1 MDSAAALPLPT
12 RLAGVTVN
20 VLDSFGPSRPA
31 GLIFVSPTQV
41 NFVVPMLTASG
52 TAIVTVTRDGATVA
66 QALVQIVPFA
76 PGIFTAN
83 ANGRGV
89 PAAQALH
96 VKPNGATAAE
106 PVFQCGST
114 PGSCVPAPI
123 DLGGD
128 SEQVYLLLYG
138 TGVRNCGS
146 TTVQIG
152 GVDAKV
158 TGSQAQGEYG
168 GLDQVIPRQLA
179 GRGEVG
185 LTLQACGSAAN
196 PVLIHIR

>member
-1 MDSAAALPLPT
+1 MDSAASLPLPT

-66 QALVQIVPFA
+66 QALV
-76 PGIFTAN
+76 
-83 ANGRGV
+83 
-89 PAAQALH
+89 L
-96 VKPNGATAAE
+96 
-106 PVFQCGST
+106 
-114 PGSCVPAPI
+114 
-123 DLGGD
+123 
-128 SEQVYLLLYG
+128 
-138 TGVRNCGS
+138 
-146 TTVQIG
+146 
-152 GVDAKV
+152 
-158 TGSQAQGEYG
+158 
-168 GLDQVIPRQLA
+168 IPRQLA